1 MCAPADVLD
10 GFPRGQQVVI
20 LRTTSRFIRGISD
33 QSDINDP
40 PQRPTTFQLTGPN
53 AMTRFLELLSRI
65 VYGAIA
71 IILLLLALVLAC
83 DAVFQFGR
91 QLLVGG
97 EVTEAALAGIGY
109 VVVSIATFEIA
120 RYLTEE
126 EVVRGRGRESL
137 IASKARRSL
146 TRLVSTVAVAIFLE
160 ALVIVFHVGKENVPQ
175 LIYPTFLLI
184 AAIMIVVGLGF
195 YQRLS
200 AGVEEHIEEVDIATN
215 NDRLMP
221 ERSEQ

>member
-1 MCAPADVLD
+1 
-10 GFPRGQQVVI
+10 
-20 LRTTSRFIRGISD
+20 
-33 QSDINDP
+33 
-40 PQRPTTFQLTGPN
+40 
-53 AMTRFLELLSRI
+53 
-65 VYGAIA
+65 
-71 IILLLLALVLAC
+71 
-83 DAVFQFGR
+83 
-91 QLLVGG
+91 
-97 EVTEAALAGIGY
+97 

-200 AGVEEHIEEVDIATN
+200 AGVEEHIEEEDIATN
-215 NDRLMP
+215 NDRLTP

>member
-1 MCAPADVLD
+1 
-10 GFPRGQQVVI
+10 
-20 LRTTSRFIRGISD
+20 
-33 QSDINDP
+33 
-40 PQRPTTFQLTGPN
+40 
-53 AMTRFLELLSRI
+53 MTRFLETLSRI

-126 EVVRGRGRESL
+126 EVVRGRGRGRESL
-137 IASKARRSL
+137 LASKARRSL

-200 AGVEEHIEEVDIATN
+200 AGVEEHLEEEGIATN
-215 NDRLMP
+215 NDGLAP
-221 ERSEQ
+221 EQSEQ

>member
-1 MCAPADVLD
+1 M
-10 GFPRGQQVVI
+10 
-20 LRTTSRFIRGISD
+20 
-33 QSDINDP
+33 
-40 PQRPTTFQLTGPN
+40 TGPN
-53 AMTRFLELLSRI
+53 AMTRFLEILSRI
-65 VYGAIA
+65 VYGVIA
-71 IILLLLALVLAC
+71 IILLLLSVVLSC
-83 DAVFQFGR
+83 DAVFQFFR
-91 QLLVGG
+91 QALIGG

-126 EVVRGRGRESL
+126 EVVQGHE
-137 IASKARRSL
+137 IQFASEARRSL

-184 AAIMIVVGLGF
+184 AAILIVVGLGF

-200 AGVEEHIEEVDIATN
+200 AGVEEHIEEEDIATN
-215 NDRLMP
+215 NDRLTP

>member
-1 MCAPADVLD
+1 MM
-10 GFPRGQQVVI
+10 
-20 LRTTSRFIRGISD
+20 RF
-33 QSDINDP
+33 
-40 PQRPTTFQLTGPN
+40 F
-53 AMTRFLELLSRI
+53 ELLSRV
-65 VYGAIA
+65 VYGVIA
-71 IILLLLALVLAC
+71 IILLFLALVLAC

-91 QLLVGG
+91 QLLTGG

-126 EVVRGRGRESL
+126 EVVRGREIQL
-137 IASKARRSL
+137 ASEARRSL

-184 AAIMIVVGLGF
+184 AAILIVVGLGF

-200 AGVEEHIEEVDIATN
+200 ASVEERVEERDIAASG
-215 NDRLMP
+215 DRPSP
-221 ERSEQ
+221 EQADR

>member
-1 MCAPADVLD
+1 MM
-10 GFPRGQQVVI
+10 
-20 LRTTSRFIRGISD
+20 RF
-33 QSDINDP
+33 
-40 PQRPTTFQLTGPN
+40 F
-53 AMTRFLELLSRI
+53 EVLSRI
-65 VYGAIA
+65 VYGVIA
-71 IILLLLALVLAC
+71 IILLFLALVLAC

-91 QLLVGG
+91 QFLTGG

-126 EVVRGRGRESL
+126 EVVRGREIQL
-137 IASKARRSL
+137 ASEARRSL

-184 AAIMIVVGLGF
+184 AAILIVVGLGF

-200 AGVEEHIEEVDIATN
+200 ASVEDRVEEKDIAASSN
-215 NDRLMP
+215 RSSSEQSV
-221 ERSEQ
+221 ERS